1 MIPMMRTLVVVMLTL
16 FLCPLSSNASS
27 YVGTLSE
34 PQKVVAEAWRLV
46 DYSFLDRTFNHQDW
60 FGLRQKYVRQTQ
72 YNDMEEAHTA
82 IDAMLQTLG
91 DKYTRYLPPS
101 KYQSLVDSATGTLAG
116 VGIEISQNQE
126 TGEIFASDIQEN
138 SPAMAAGIREG
149 DVFVSVDGTSFDTPS
164 GSSQQS
170 SFSSTPDDVAVLLRG
185 PPGSKVGVTMKRG
198 GKDGEWLEYILTRQ
212 PITINAVKSYLL
224 ANEIPGGKVG
234 VIRIKN
240 FSGNTASKVREQYNI
255 LRKKGASRFVLD
267 LRGNPGGL
275 LPGGV
280 ETASLFLDANLPV
293 VYVVNKSGVVDAQS
307 TLQVGLD
314 LESPLVVFVDSN
326 TASAAEVL
334 TAALQEHHRAIIAG
348 EQTFGKGIVQTVR
361 ELSNNQGGVA
371 ITVARYET
379 PILRRNINSSGIPV
393 DMKMPVDCPKD
404 DISACL
410 KSSLFQTPPT
420 SQSPP

>member
-1 MIPMMRTLVVVMLTL
+1 MRTLIVMLTL
-16 FLCPLSSNASS
+16 FLCPIPSSASS

-72 YNDMEEAHTA
+72 YKDMEDAHTA
-82 IDAMLQTLG
+82 IDTMLQTLG

-116 VGIEISQNQE
+116 VGIEISQNQQS
-126 TGEIFASDIQEN
+126 GKIFASDIQDN
-138 SPAMAAGIREG
+138 SPAMAAGIRAG
-149 DVFVSVDGTSFDTPS
+149 DVFVTVDGTPFDTPTS
-164 GSSQQS
+164 GDKNLQ

-198 GKDGEWLEYILTRQ
+198 DGQMLEYILTRQ
-212 PITINAVKSYLL
+212 PITINAVKSYLI
-224 ANEIPGGKVG
+224 ANDIPGGKVG

-240 FSGNTASKVREQYNI
+240 FSGNTASKVREQYDM

-334 TAALQEHHRAIIAG
+334 TATLQEHHRAIVAG
-348 EQTFGKGIVQTVR
+348 ERTFGKGIVQTIR

-379 PILRRNINSSGIPV
+379 PILRRNINSSGIHV
-393 DMKMPVDCPKD
+393 DVKMPVDCPKD